1 MLFSFQNIYSMEIN
15 KMNGLKINSLSQ
27 IKRISNQ
34 MSFRNLI
41 DNFSLGKIN
50 LKNMVKILDY
60 LGYTSQERRRI
71 IIGINRNKII
81 KGE

>member
-1 MLFSFQNIYSMEIN
+1 MEIN
-15 KMNGLKINSLSQ
+15 KMNDLKINSLSQ